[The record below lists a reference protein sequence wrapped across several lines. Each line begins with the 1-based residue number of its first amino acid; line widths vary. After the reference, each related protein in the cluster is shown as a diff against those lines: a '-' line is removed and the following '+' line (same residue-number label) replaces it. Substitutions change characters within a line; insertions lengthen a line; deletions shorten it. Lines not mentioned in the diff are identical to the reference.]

1 MHITTTPLLRLPGSV
16 HRIAGLALAAAA
28 ATLSLT
34 ACQGTGGDGKADGGP
49 APSGGTKQDAKPR
62 RLLWMGD
69 SIAEAEAP
77 ALEAAMKAGRAEFR
91 SMAAAGGGGVTGPIA
106 QPTWKALAKELR
118 TFKPDVVAYQITTY
132 DWGTP
137 AEQRAGYERLAR
149 TVKAANAE
157 LLILPSPPFKMDDFY
172 KPHANEIRTAPK
184 AAVQVARRHPETV
197 HFLNSS
203 ALWGTDRAAPK
214 AQRSKD
220 GIHSCQQ
227 GSAAFAKWF
236 GDRQHELYSFA
247 PAPPE
252 RWATGPWTG
261 SKVYSRLGCK

>member
-1 MHITTTPLLRLPGSV
+1 MHITTTPLFRLPGSV
-16 HRIAGLALAAAA
+16 HRTAGLALAAAA
-28 ATLSLT
+28 AALSLT
-34 ACQGTGGDGKADGGP
+34 ACQGTGGDGKAAAGP
-49 APSGGTKQDAKPR
+49 APSGAAKQNAKPR

-91 SMAAAGGGGVTGPIA
+91 SMASAGGGGVTGPIA

-118 TFKPDVVAYQITTY
+118 TFRPDVVAYQITTY
-132 DWGTP
+132 DWGAP

-157 LLILPSPPFKMDDFY
+157 LLILPSPPFKVDDFY

-197 HFLNSS
+197 HFLDSS
-203 ALWGTDRAAPK
+203 ALWGTDRAAAK

-227 GSAAFAKWF
+227 GSASFAKWF
-236 GDRQHELYSFA
+236 GDRQHELFSFA

-261 SKVYSRLGCK
+261 AKVYSRLGCK